1 VVEVELVEH
10 GSVFPILDIN
20 HEPTGTPS
28 VPVEG
33 SLAREDAHLGLKH
46 GEEQGVA
53 HKGVPKRG
61 TEPGAKAVLAPDAG
75 GAGSDERGPRCV
87 KELGKK
93 KLGLLVRRR
102 EMVSMAMPTSPAPTF
117 HSPSLLRTAC
127 GRGDAERSRPWW
139 RR

>member
-1 VVEVELVEH
+1 VEAVAVVEVELVEH

-46 GEEQGVA
+46 GEEQGAVPAVGVA

-87 KELGKK
+87 KELRKK
-93 KLGLLVRRR
+93 NWDY
-102 EMVSMAMPTSPAPTF
+102 M
-117 HSPSLLRTAC
+117 
-127 GRGDAERSRPWW
+127 RGGER
-139 RR
+139 